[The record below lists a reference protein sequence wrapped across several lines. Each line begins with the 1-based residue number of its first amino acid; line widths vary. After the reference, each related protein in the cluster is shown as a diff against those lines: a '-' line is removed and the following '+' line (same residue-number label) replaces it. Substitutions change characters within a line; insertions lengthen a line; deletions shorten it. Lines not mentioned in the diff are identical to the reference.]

1 MVTLHD
7 KAIVITGA
15 GRGLGRAYALE
26 EARRGAAVVVN
37 DIDAPE
43 ADAVVAEIIS
53 AGGRAVAHP
62 ADISVAKE
70 ATALIERCV
79 TEFSTIDGL
88 VSNAGIGMID
98 ASAPQDQDEEKLRR
112 IFEVHVFGAS
122 FCGTAAM
129 RHMLAN
135 GRGSIVNITSSASAG
150 TQQLAAYSACK
161 GAVASL
167 TLSWALDLKASGVRV
182 NAVAPMAITR
192 MWNWDLIPEGS
203 VIPAPE
209 RLAPERNAGVIVYL
223 LSDAAAAVHGQLIG
237 IRGGGLS
244 LLTHP
249 ALVEPVLSRDDWT
262 ADAVDEAFSDQLLA
276 RSLPLGMSQVSL
288 EVAE

>member
-1 MVTLHD
+1 MVNLEG
-7 KAIVITGA
+7 KGVVITGA

-26 EARRGAAVVVN
+26 AGRLGAAVVVN

-43 ADAVVAEIIS
+43 ADEVAAEIVA

-62 ADISVAKE
+62 ADISSSKE
-70 ATALIERCV
+70 AGSVVDRCV
-79 TEFSTIDGL
+79 DEFGAIDGL

-98 ASAPQDQDEEKLRR
+98 ASAPQDQDEDKLRR

-122 FCGTAAM
+122 FCGTQAM
-129 RHMLAN
+129 RHMLPRR
-135 GRGSIVNITSSASAG
+135 RGSIVNITSSASAG

-182 NAVAPMAITR
+182 NAVAPMSITR
-192 MWNWDLIPEGS
+192 NWDWGLIPEGS
-203 VIPAPE
+203 VVPPAE
-209 RLAPERNAGVIVYL
+209 RLAPEENAGVIAFL
-223 LSDAAAAVHGQLIG
+223 LSDEAAQVHGQLIG
-237 IRGGGLS
+237 IRGGALS

-249 ALVEPVLSRDDWT
+249 AVVEPVLEKEHWP
-262 ADAVDEAFSDQLLA
+262 ADAVAAAFEDQLER
-276 RSLPLGMSQVSL
+276 RSLPLGMSRVSL
-288 EVAE
+288 EQSL